1 MLAASDRLEFVPP
14 PPPGLLRAA
23 ALAVLAHAF
32 LLAALT
38 WGVQWKRE
46 AATLSVE
53 AELWSAL
60 PQQAAPPPEPPP
72 VIPAEPAPV
81 EPTPAP
87 VVAPEP
93 KVDIALEQ
101 EKQRK
106 QKEAEKALQQQQLK
120 REQQLLEKQR
130 LHDKQEKERKAAEA
144 KKKLEQEKQRRE
156 ALQAQQEAK
165 RIEEDRNKN
174 LQRITGLAGTTGNA
188 NSSGSALQSSGP
200 SPGYGGR
207 ISARIKPN
215 IVFTDS
221 IAGNPVAE
229 VDVRLAPN
237 GSILS
242 RRLTK
247 SSGVKSWDEAVL
259 KAIDKTEKLPPD
271 TDGRVPSSLTI
282 GFRPKD

>member
-1 MLAASDRLEFVPP
+1 MLATAERFEFAPP

-23 ALAVLAHAF
+23 ALALLVHAF
-32 LLAALT
+32 LLVALT
-38 WGVQWKRE
+38 WGVHWKRE
-46 AATLSVE
+46 ATTLSVE

-60 PQQAAPPPEPPP
+60 PQAAAPPVEVAAPLPPEPQAA
-72 VIPAEPAPV
+72 IAPA
-81 EPTPAP
+81 
-87 VVAPEP
+87 APEAP
-93 KVDIALEQ
+93 PPAVDIALEQ

-106 QKEAEKALQQQQLK
+106 QKEAELALQQHKLK
-120 REQQLLEKQR
+120 QEQQLAEKKR
-130 LHDKQEKERKAAEA
+130 LHDQQEKERKAAEE
-144 KKKLEQEKQRRE
+144 KKRAEHERQRRE
-156 ALQAQQEAK
+156 ALQAQRDAK
-165 RIEEDRNKN
+165 RVEEDRIRN
-174 LQRITGLAGTTGNA
+174 LQRMAGLAGTSGNA
-188 NSSGSALQSSGP
+188 SSTGSALQSSGP

-237 GSILS
+237 GTILS
-242 RRLTK
+242 RQLRK

>member
-1 MLAASDRLEFVPP
+1 MLAAAERFEFAPP

-23 ALAVLAHAF
+23 ALAIVVHAF

-46 AATLSVE
+46 ATTLSIE

-60 PQQAAPPPEPPP
+60 PQQAAPPPEP
-72 VIPAEPAPV
+72 A
-81 EPTPAP
+81 
-87 VVAPEP
+87 VALPPEP
-93 KVDIALEQ
+93 QATAAPAAPQPPPPAVDIAVEQ
-101 EKQRK
+101 AKLRK
-106 QKEAEKALQQQQLK
+106 QQEAERALQQQKLK
-120 REQQLLEKQR
+120 QEQQLLEKKR
-130 LHDKQEKERKAAEA
+130 LHDKQEKERKAAEE
-144 KKKLEQEKQRRE
+144 KKKAEQDRQRRE
-156 ALQAQQEAK
+156 ALQAQKDAK
-165 RIEEDRNKN
+165 RIEEDRTKN

-188 NSSGSALQSSGP
+188 NSTGSALQSSGP

-229 VDVRLAPN
+229 VDVKAAPN
-237 GSILS
+237 GTILS

-271 TDGRVPSSLTI
+271 TDGRVPGSLTI